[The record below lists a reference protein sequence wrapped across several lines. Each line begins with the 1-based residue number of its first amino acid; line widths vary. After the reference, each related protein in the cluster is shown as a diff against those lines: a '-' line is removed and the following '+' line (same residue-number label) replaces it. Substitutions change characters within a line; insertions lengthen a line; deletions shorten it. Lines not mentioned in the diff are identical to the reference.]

1 MLLDGRRSSCPRRGD
16 KGQCWLQ
23 VYARLSKPAVRMM
36 SHTCVGAAVSAL
48 ACVGRAYLIPRA
60 SSHRARTR
68 RHRRGQR
75 SCPAA
80 RRFDRHVFFALG
92 CLVWVRWWAL
102 WPRSSKIATLLS
114 GQHAAAASQRRF
126 VACSERA
133 QGVRQRRRM
142 GLSGTRR
149 PHLCAGCI
157 SRWFQV
163 GW

>member
-23 VYARLSKPAVRMM
+23 VYARLSKPAVNMM

-48 ACVGRAYLIPRA
+48 AFVGRAYLIPRA
-60 SSHRARTR
+60 SSHRVRTR

-92 CLVWVRWWAL
+92 CLVWVRWWAP
-102 WPRSSKIATLLS
+102 WPRSSKIPTLLS
-114 GQHAAAASQRRF
+114 GQRATAGLSASICGLFGARSTRASTSTHEPLRTTAAASICRLHTPL
-126 VACSERA
+126 VSC
-133 QGVRQRRRM
+133 
-142 GLSGTRR
+142 
-149 PHLCAGCI
+149 
-157 SRWFQV
+157 
-163 GW
+163 